1 VLPAVSVIVHVVFAL
16 VSTKTTIFEPGVS
29 AETKV
34 AELTVLTPLASWP
47 VTDWTLVTIGP
58 YPLSGSVSQPRVR

>member
-1 VLPAVSVIVHVVFAL
+1 
-16 VSTKTTIFEPGVS
+16 VS